1 MSFSSVAKTGFNFK
15 KKSYMKKKLS
25 FLFIYLPLLLVA
37 QKPSIQLTVS
47 DKSIEIGQVI
57 SFTAKSNITGDIVLD
72 LPSGFIQG
80 GTMNGMEQTMDQN
93 GNMVVSV
100 NLTQEGVF
108 RQEGKYQIYAYIKD
122 RSKTHRSNL
131 VSVTVKKKGE
141 INKKSY
147 DQEEGDITK
156 SNLKEPIFGI
166 IEKSASKVYEGE
178 ALVLRSKVF
187 SRLNINMMQGYKPF
201 TLKGP
206 SETYELDK
214 STNISLERENYKGN
228 SYLTFSCG
236 KQLVFISNPG
246 KFVIKPFAMSLQF
259 NNGGFFDQTTQIESN
274 ATMIEVLPLPKGAPN
289 DFIGAVGKFEME
301 SGLSKAS
308 AVVGDIVSL
317 KVKIS
322 GTGNLHAIQKPKI
335 RLPKGLIFYGDP
347 EIKEELDYEEEGVT
361 GYKSFVYFLKVVDA
375 TASNFNSISISY
387 FHPDSKKYITIQ
399 NKLNQLAV
407 TGGIVDTVAVANN
420 LHLEQKL
427 QKENVELVVPKSKS
441 TKTKS
446 SKFSFL
452 FVFLS
457 IVLFFGIVF
466 IYFKR
471 KRNQSSIVDN
481 TLNTDE
487 IVENY
492 NVLTVNKS
500 EDIWKDFDDFVIQ
513 GSQNEALSSLHKI
526 ILQQLQTMHGEIF
539 TSKEELKDRLL
550 NDGKSESAIS
560 DLIYIIN
567 LCESSRYG
575 MLVDEVDCILFKL
588 QVLNFFKI

>member
-1 MSFSSVAKTGFNFK
+1 
-15 KKSYMKKKLS
+15 MKKKLS

-141 INKKSY
+141 IKKKSY

-399 NKLNQLAV
+399 NKLNQLAI
-407 TGGIVDTVAVANN
+407 TGGVVDTVEVADN

-452 FVFLS
+452 LVFLL
-457 IVLFFGIVF
+457 IVLFFAIVF

-471 KRNQSSIVDN
+471 KRNQSSVMEN
-481 TLNTDE
+481 TLITDE

-492 NVLTVNKS
+492 NVLTVNKFV
-500 EDIWKDFDDFVIQ
+500 DIWKDFDDFVNQ
-513 GSQNEALSSLHKI
+513 GNQNEALSSLHKI
-526 ILQQLQTMHGEIF
+526 ILQQLQTIHGEIF
-539 TSKEELKDRLL
+539 TAKEELKDRLL
-550 NDGKSESAIS
+550 KDGKPESSISE
-560 DLIYIIN
+560 LIYIISC
-567 LCESSRYG
+567 CESSRYG
-575 MLVDEVDCILFKL
+575 MLLDEVDCGLFKS
-588 QVLNFFKI
+588 QVLSAIFN

>member
-1 MSFSSVAKTGFNFK
+1 
-15 KKSYMKKKLS
+15 MKKKLS

-57 SFTAKSNITGDIVLD
+57 SFTAKSNITGEIVLD

-141 INKKSY
+141 IKKKSY

-347 EIKEELDYEEEGVT
+347 EIKEELDYEEEGVS
-361 GYKSFVYFLKVVDA
+361 GFKSFAYFLKVVDA

-399 NKLNQLAV
+399 SKLDQLAI
-407 TGGIVDTVAVANN
+407 TGGIVDTVKVADN

-452 FVFLS
+452 LVFLL

-471 KRNQSSIVDN
+471 KRNQSSVMENALI
-481 TLNTDE
+481 TDE

-492 NVLTVNKS
+492 NVLTINKFV
-500 EDIWKDFDDFVIQ
+500 DIWKDFDDFVNQ
-513 GSQNEALSSLHKI
+513 GNQNEALSSLHKI
-526 ILQQLQTMHGEIF
+526 ILQQLQTIHGEIF
-539 TSKEELKDRLL
+539 TAKEELKDRLL
-550 NDGKSESAIS
+550 KDGKPESSISE
-560 DLIYIIN
+560 LIYIISC
-567 LCESSRYG
+567 CESSRYG
-575 MLVDEVDCILFKL
+575 MLLDEVDCGLFKS
-588 QVLNFFKI
+588 QVLIFFNI

>member
-1 MSFSSVAKTGFNFK
+1 
-15 KKSYMKKKLS
+15 MKKKLS

-141 INKKSY
+141 IKKKSY

-322 GTGNLHAIQKPKI
+322 GTGNLHAVQKPKI

-347 EIKEELDYEEEGVT
+347 EIKEELDYEVEGVS
-361 GYKSFVYFLKVVDA
+361 GFKSFTYFLKVVDA
-375 TASNFNSISISY
+375 TASNFNTVSISY

-399 NKLNQLAV
+399 NKLDQLAV
-407 TGGIVDTVAVANN
+407 TGGVVDTVEVADN

-427 QKENVELVVPKSKS
+427 QKENVELVVPKVKS

-446 SKFSFL
+446 SKFSFPL
-452 FVFLS
+452 IFLMILLILV
-457 IVLFFGIVF
+457 IVV
-466 IYFKR
+466 IYVKR
-471 KRNQSSIVDN
+471 KRNQTSEGEH
-481 TLNTDE
+481 TLGTVE
-487 IVENY
+487 LVENH
-492 NVLTVNKS
+492 VVSIADKIDDS
-500 EDIWKDFDDFVIQ
+500 WKEFDDFVNQ
-513 GSQNEALSSLHKI
+513 GNQHEALSSLHKI
-526 ILQQLQTMHGEIF
+526 ILQQLQTKYGKIF

-550 NDGKSESAIS
+550 NDGKSESSIS
-560 DLIYIIN
+560 ELIYIIN
-567 LCESSRYG
+567 SCESSRYG
-575 MLVDEVDCILFKL
+575 MLVDEVDCVLFKS
-588 QVLNFFKI
+588 QVLKLLL

>member
-1 MSFSSVAKTGFNFK
+1 
-15 KKSYMKKKLS
+15 MKKKLS

-131 VSVTVKKKGE
+131 VSITVKKKGE
-141 INKKSY
+141 IKKKSY

-322 GTGNLHAIQKPKI
+322 GTGNLHAVQKPKI

-361 GYKSFVYFLKVVDA
+361 GFKSFVYFLKVVDA
-375 TASNFNSISISY
+375 TASNFNTVSISY

-399 NKLNQLAV
+399 NKLDQLAV
-407 TGGIVDTVAVANN
+407 TGGVVDTVEVADN

-427 QKENVELVVPKSKS
+427 QKENVELVVPKVKS

-446 SKFSFL
+446 SKFSFPL
-452 FVFLS
+452 IFLMILLIFVI
-457 IVLFFGIVF
+457 IV
-466 IYFKR
+466 IYVKR
-471 KRNQSSIVDN
+471 KRNQTSEGEH
-481 TLNTDE
+481 TLGTVE
-487 IVENY
+487 LVENH
-492 NVLTVNKS
+492 VVSIADKIDDS
-500 EDIWKDFDDFVIQ
+500 WKEFDDFVNQ
-513 GSQNEALSSLHKI
+513 GNQHEALSSLHKI
-526 ILQQLQTMHGEIF
+526 ILQQLQTKYGKIF

-550 NDGKSESAIS
+550 NDGKSESSIS
-560 DLIYIIN
+560 ELIYIIN
-567 LCESSRYG
+567 SCESSRYG
-575 MLVDEVDCILFKL
+575 MLVDEVDCVLFKS
-588 QVLNFFKI
+588 QVLKLLL